1 MIVISGALVV
11 LAFIL
16 LVLGLFLSNGLGW
29 VYASI
34 GVSIVAGVFLFLGA
48 LQRRNELAAEEPAL
62 EPEARVTPVYPTRTE
77 AATTVLEAPPRS
89 ESSTTPTR
97 GGASVFVVPGRPRY
111 HVASCRFL
119 AGRGDTESLDVDSAR
134 TQGYTACGVCR
145 PDEELAAHAEAP
157 LVSVEDD
164 VALAAAAE
172 PGVAPVATRADARA
186 ATRARPRTAAPARAA
201 KSAGPSRGAT
211 ASPRAAAKK
220 TAAAS
225 AATATGQVLVIPDRD
240 KFHRGSCRF
249 VNGVAGT
256 VALSKATAR
265 RQGYVACGVCK
276 P

>member
-1 MIVISGALVV
+1 M
-11 LAFIL
+11 
-16 LVLGLFLSNGLGW
+16 LGLFLSDGLGW

-48 LQRRNELAAEEPAL
+48 LQRRNELAEEPAL

-77 AATTVLEAPPRS
+77 AATSVLEATPRAAS
-89 ESSTTPTR
+89 GTTATR
-97 GGASVFVVPGRPRY
+97 GGGSVFVVPGRPRY

-157 LVSVEDD
+157 LVTAEDD

-172 PGVAPVATRADARA
+172 PGTAPVATRGDARA
-186 ATRARPRTAAPARAA
+186 ATRARSRTAAPARAT

-225 AATATGQVLVIPDRD
+225 TAAATGQVLVIPDRD

-249 VNGVAGT
+249 VKGVAGT